1 MDDRPDLIGALLSQA
16 AGLLEEAAS
25 LAPLG
30 DRSKLLERLDRIE
43 THARDALTVIAAV
56 KVIAKL
62 AIDER

>member
-1 MDDRPDLIGALLSQA
+1 MDDRPDLIGALLSEV
-16 AGLLEEAAS
+16 AGLLEEAAC

-43 THARDALTVIAAV
+43 THARHALTVIAAV

>member
-1 MDDRPDLIGALLSQA
+1 MDDRPDLIGALLSEV

-30 DRSKLLERLDRIE
+30 DRASLLERLDRIE
-43 THARDALTVIAAV
+43 THARHALTVITAV
-56 KVIAKL
+56 QVMAKL